1 MEKCRNLLR
10 RSLLDIASLDPCLRQ
25 GQDGFAS
32 EPAGLMMSEAEDGIF
47 RSGFMPRLKPFD
59 ISIAA

>member
-10 RSLLDIASLDPCLRQ
+10 RSLLGIASLDPCLRQ

-32 EPAGLMMSEAEDGIF
+32 ESAGRIF
-47 RSGFMPRLKPFD
+47 TDCRAIYQISTGFLPVFRR
-59 ISIAA
+59 

>member
-10 RSLLDIASLDPCLRQ
+10 RSLLGIASLDPCLRQ

-32 EPAGLMMSEAEDGIF
+32 ESAGRIF
-47 RSGFMPRLKPFD
+47 TDCRAIYQISTGFLLVFRR
-59 ISIAA
+59 